1 VTAFLFYV
9 FSILAVAG
17 AVVLV
22 LHRNPVYSA
31 LSLIVTM
38 FSLAALFAMQNAQFL
53 AVLQVLLYAGAI
65 MVLFL
70 FVVMLINIRTETRSL
85 RRFTGQTGV
94 ALALASLFLVEVIQL
109 GLTAPRFLA
118 GPVTGLGPAELGRAQ
133 TLASALF
140 TKYLLPFE
148 LASILLFVAII
159 GGVYFAKR
167 RLP

>member
-1 VTAFLFYV
+1 MTAFLFYV